1 MGAHKI
7 LRERFRG
14 FLPVVVDVETAGF
27 DPTQDALLEIAAVVI
42 NMDEGGLLWPGG
54 THFFH
59 ILPFPGASLD
69 PAALKFTG
77 IDPYHPF
84 RFAVSE
90 QEALTQLFKIIQP
103 EIKATKCHRAVLVG
117 HNAHF
122 DLSFIKAAMI
132 RCNIKNAPFHR
143 FTVFDTAT
151 LSGLVYGQTVLA
163 KALECAGIVYN
174 SKEAHSAI
182 YDAEQT
188 AKLFC
193 TIVNFWAQ
201 CCQN

>member
-1 MGAHKI
+1 MDIAKT
-7 LRERFRG
+7 LKERFRG

-27 DPTQDALLEIAAVVI
+27 DPTKDALLEIAAVLI
-42 NMDEGGLLWPGG
+42 KMDEGGLLWPGE

-59 ILPFPGASLD
+59 VLPFPGASLD

-84 RFAVSE
+84 RFAVTE
-90 QEALTQLFKIIQP
+90 DEALNQLFKIIQP
-103 EIKATKCHRAVLVG
+103 EIKTTKCHRAVLVG

-132 RCNIKNAPFHR
+132 RCNMKHSPFHR

-151 LSGLVYGQTVLA
+151 LSGLVYRQTVLA
-163 KALECAGIVYN
+163 KSLEAAGIVYN
-174 SKEAHSAI
+174 PKEAHSAI

-193 TIVNFWAQ
+193 TIVNFWYQ
-201 CCQN
+201 CVK